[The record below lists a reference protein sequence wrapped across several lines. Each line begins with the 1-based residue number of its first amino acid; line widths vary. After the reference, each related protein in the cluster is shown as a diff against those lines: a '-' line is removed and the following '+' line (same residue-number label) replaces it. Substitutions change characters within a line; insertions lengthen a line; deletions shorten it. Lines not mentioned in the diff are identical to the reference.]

1 LLVAGEGP
9 GISSLSLRRERIVA
23 VAVPVPDLTIR
34 AIDEYIAAF
43 VAGNVCF
50 IVIHHHE
57 ERLPVTTR
65 YVKRLFPDGGVI
77 GRNSDG
83 PDQTHQL
90 S

>member
-1 LLVAGEGP
+1 M
-9 GISSLSLRRERIVA
+9 
-23 VAVPVPDLTIR
+23 
-34 AIDEYIAAF
+34 DEYIAAF